1 MGQVSAVRKCKLIS
15 HIHIHMHVR
24 GTRIKSRTGLASAVC
39 CSPAPREEGPLPL
52 PPFPCSIGG
61 FEKQKQR
68 LPGQPQITCIFSPFD
83 HSSESGPELAGGVG
97 ARGCRASLCAGSRRG
112 AARSAEMAAC
122 CPAYKWGQTDTHVIV
137 TIDVNEEHVNQHDIT
152 PEGTITV
159 EGEVP
164 KKGAF
169 KVQLDPHDEIKV
181 AKCQVNFKAR
191 RCATLR
197 LHARASEMRV
207 RMQACR
213 VCVRASVQACT
224 YPSTP

>member
-1 MGQVSAVRKCKLIS
+1 M
-15 HIHIHMHVR
+15 
-24 GTRIKSRTGLASAVC
+24 
-39 CSPAPREEGPLPL
+39 P
-52 PPFPCSIGG
+52 
-61 FEKQKQR
+61 
-68 LPGQPQITCIFSPFD
+68 
-83 HSSESGPELAGGVG
+83 
-97 ARGCRASLCAGSRRG
+97 
-112 AARSAEMAAC
+112 
-122 CPAYKWGQTDTHVIV
+122 
-137 TIDVNEEHVNQHDIT
+137 

>member
-1 MGQVSAVRKCKLIS
+1 
-15 HIHIHMHVR
+15 
-24 GTRIKSRTGLASAVC
+24 
-39 CSPAPREEGPLPL
+39 
-52 PPFPCSIGG
+52 
-61 FEKQKQR
+61 
-68 LPGQPQITCIFSPFD
+68 
-83 HSSESGPELAGGVG
+83 
-97 ARGCRASLCAGSRRG
+97 
-112 AARSAEMAAC
+112 MAAY

-169 KVQLDPHDEIKV
+169 KVQLDLYDEIKV
-181 AKCQVNFKAR
+181 SKCQVNFKAR

-207 RMQACR
+207 RMHACR
-213 VCVRASVQACT
+213 VCVRKRSGMHVSIRTITAFLDSVFLC
-224 YPSTP
+224 